1 MAEDERCHFAILER
15 SAGLLDLMEWPPQV
29 SEGTLTAVE
38 AKIAAAET
46 AVERS
51 ELSSDEA
58 FSLALS
64 LEGSE
69 LNSLD
74 EAWFHGFRPTLGSLL
89 QAMAPEEEVHIRRLV
104 EAVHT
109 FSSDEVVQQ
118 QAATLWAMYQQQKQE
133 HPAVNASH

>member
-29 SEGTLTAVE
+29 SEETLTAVE

-46 AVERS
+46 GVERS

-64 LEGSE
+64 LEEFAALANVFAGQE
-69 LNSLD
+69 RSLVLTG
-74 EAWFHGFRPTLGSLL
+74 HS
-89 QAMAPEEEVHIRRLV
+89 V
-104 EAVHT
+104 
-109 FSSDEVVQQ
+109 
-118 QAATLWAMYQQQKQE
+118 
-133 HPAVNASH
+133 